1 MLKGTN
7 NERLIG
13 SGLKEEHLLFYQIW
27 KELTESKTFDTYQYK
42 SVNILNGICEL
53 VHDIESYLDGNTHT
67 MHTIDAMREELLAL
81 IKRDSVMVGEFP
93 SLRNRLLQSLSKK
106 LDSTSR
112 LKGLWYQLKYV
123 YSKLESAY
131 DEALTKKL
139 VEAIETGAD
148 TQYQLTA
155 QYISRCVDMGWF
167 VKALSTKADTL
178 KQEPARSK
186 GIDSFLFKLIKAQKQ
201 NFSVFAPFRLKVVP
215 KDGKSKE
222 EYREA
227 VIRHLS
233 SFGIEVKTGI
243 EIEGFCVGIE
253 KAELKDT
260 QQYMVVQT
268 QAYDVFSAAHFSII
282 GLSEVLNTLSFFT
295 AIESWSVSDISLIVY
310 NTQSPYTKSLKA
322 TDVYRTYE
330 YLDSSSKVYERAER
344 IISPKGHCGHPL
356 RQKLLSSF
364 SYANLS
370 RASMALEEKYMN
382 IWIAIESLCRSD
394 AQETIIDSILTLVP
408 NALCLRYLYRLV
420 RNFVEDCSRCDVEFV
435 FSTKSIDMK
444 MGDKDRLV
452 TETIAVFRD
461 TTLQPELEE
470 KCRCNSLLHQRYQE
484 MFQILTDPQTLIDK
498 VEKHHT
504 TVRWHLNR
512 LYRVRNEIAH
522 SGVLQEISAIRYTEH
537 LYDYLATLVSEVTRF
552 SAANAT
558 GSLGEI
564 FSLINDNYME
574 FYDLSRA
581 KQTDKPSVLGKLWT
595 SGVMDFL

>member
-7 NERLIG
+7 NEKLIG

-123 YSKLESAY
+123 YSKLENAY

-222 EYREA
+222 E
-227 VIRHLS
+227 
-233 SFGIEVKTGI
+233 
-243 EIEGFCVGIE
+243 EITYIANF
-253 KAELKDT
+253 K
-260 QQYMVVQT
+260 
-268 QAYDVFSAAHFSII
+268 
-282 GLSEVLNTLSFFT
+282 N
-295 AIESWSVSDISLIVY
+295 IS
-310 NTQSPYTKSLKA
+310 
-322 TDVYRTYE
+322 
-330 YLDSSSKVYERAER
+330 
-344 IISPKGHCGHPL
+344 C
-356 RQKLLSSF
+356 
-364 SYANLS
+364 
-370 RASMALEEKYMN
+370 
-382 IWIAIESLCRSD
+382 
-394 AQETIIDSILTLVP
+394 
-408 NALCLRYLYRLV
+408 
-420 RNFVEDCSRCDVEFV
+420 
-435 FSTKSIDMK
+435 
-444 MGDKDRLV
+444 
-452 TETIAVFRD
+452 
-461 TTLQPELEE
+461 
-470 KCRCNSLLHQRYQE
+470 
-484 MFQILTDPQTLIDK
+484 
-498 VEKHHT
+498 
-504 TVRWHLNR
+504 
-512 LYRVRNEIAH
+512 
-522 SGVLQEISAIRYTEH
+522 
-537 LYDYLATLVSEVTRF
+537 
-552 SAANAT
+552 
-558 GSLGEI
+558 
-564 FSLINDNYME
+564 
-574 FYDLSRA
+574 
-581 KQTDKPSVLGKLWT
+581 
-595 SGVMDFL
+595 

>member
-7 NERLIG
+7 DEKLI
-13 SGLKEEHLLFYQIW
+13 SDGLEETQLLFYQIW
-27 KELTESKTFDTYQYK
+27 KEFTESKTFDTYQYK
-42 SVNILNGICEL
+42 SVNSLNGIREL
-53 VHDIESYLDGNTHT
+53 VHDIDAYLEGSTYTLHT
-67 MHTIDAMREELLAL
+67 VDAMREELLSL
-81 IKRDSVMVGEFP
+81 IGSDSVMAGEFP

-106 LDSTSR
+106 PDSPSQ
-112 LKGLWYQLKYV
+112 LKGLRYQLTYA
-123 YSKLESAY
+123 YSKLESTY
-131 DEALTKKL
+131 DDALTKKL
-139 VEAIETGAD
+139 VEAIEAKAT

-155 QYISRCVDMGWF
+155 QYISRCVDLGWF

-178 KQEPARSK
+178 KQEPAKSK
-186 GIDSFLFKLIKAQKQ
+186 GIEAFLFKLIKAQKQ
-201 NFSVFAPFRLKVVP
+201 NFAVFSPFRLKVVP
-215 KDGKSKE
+215 KDGKSKD
-222 EYREA
+222 EYRDT
-227 VIRHLS
+227 VIRQLS
-233 SFGIEVKTGI
+233 GFGINVMRGVEIKCHYADVEKT
-243 EIEGFCVGIE
+243 
-253 KAELKDT
+253 ELKDT

-268 QAYDVFSAAHFSII
+268 QAYDVFSAAHFSIV

-330 YLDSSSKVYERAER
+330 YLDSSSKVYQRAER
-344 IISPKGHCGHPL
+344 IISPKENYNHPL

-484 MFQILTDPQTLIDK
+484 MLHILTDPQTLIDK

-522 SGVLQEISAIRYTEH
+522 SGVMQEISAIRYTEH
-537 LYDYLATLVSEVTRF
+537 LYDYLATLVSEITRF

-581 KQTDKPSVLGKLWT
+581 KQTDKSSVFGKLWT

>member
-1 MLKGTN
+1 M
-7 NERLIG
+7 
-13 SGLKEEHLLFYQIW
+13 
-27 KELTESKTFDTYQYK
+27 
-42 SVNILNGICEL
+42 
-53 VHDIESYLDGNTHT
+53 
-67 MHTIDAMREELLAL
+67 
-81 IKRDSVMVGEFP
+81 KRS
-93 SLRNRLLQSLSKK
+93 Q
-106 LDSTSR
+106 
-112 LKGLWYQLKYV
+112 
-123 YSKLESAY
+123 
-131 DEALTKKL
+131 KKL

-167 VKALSTKADTL
+167 VKALSAKADTL

-435 FSTKSIDMK
+435 FSTKSIGMK

-552 SAANAT
+552 AAANAT

>member
-1 MLKGTN
+1 
-7 NERLIG
+7 
-13 SGLKEEHLLFYQIW
+13 
-27 KELTESKTFDTYQYK
+27 
-42 SVNILNGICEL
+42 
-53 VHDIESYLDGNTHT
+53 
-67 MHTIDAMREELLAL
+67 
-81 IKRDSVMVGEFP
+81 
-93 SLRNRLLQSLSKK
+93 
-106 LDSTSR
+106 
-112 LKGLWYQLKYV
+112 
-123 YSKLESAY
+123 
-131 DEALTKKL
+131 
-139 VEAIETGAD
+139 
-148 TQYQLTA
+148 
-155 QYISRCVDMGWF
+155 MGWF

-201 NFSVFAPFRLKVVP
+201 NFSVFAPFRLKVIP